1 MPRVSIIM
9 GVYNG
14 FKRMDRSIQSIIEQT
29 YKDWEFIICDDG
41 SSDDSYKK
49 LQEYATKD
57 NRIVVIKNVQNAGLA
72 QTLNNCLKEVKG
84 EYVARMDDD
93 DYSHPDRLEKEVA
106 FLDIHPEYAIVAT
119 GRNMMDEEGTWG
131 EDTFVGERSASDIY
145 RGYMFAHP
153 TVMIRKEAYD
163 KVGGYSTYPGIGREE
178 DTDLW
183 CKMYANGFKGY
194 ITGEKLLDYF
204 ESRSSMT
211 RRKFKYR
218 FAETRIKLKYR
229 SRLDVP
235 FYMIPLAFKPILV
248 GMLPKAVV
256 EMYHLYIFNKEIDK

>member
-93 DYSHPDRLEKEVA
+93 DYSDPYRLEKEVA

-131 EDTFVGERSASDIY
+131 RRHLCGGTFGIRYLQRLHVCTSYSYDTQ
-145 RGYMFAHP
+145 
-153 TVMIRKEAYD
+153 
-163 KVGGYSTYPGIGREE
+163 GGI
-178 DTDLW
+178 
-183 CKMYANGFKGY
+183 
-194 ITGEKLLDYF
+194 
-204 ESRSSMT
+204 
-211 RRKFKYR
+211 
-218 FAETRIKLKYR
+218 
-229 SRLDVP
+229 
-235 FYMIPLAFKPILV
+235 
-248 GMLPKAVV
+248 
-256 EMYHLYIFNKEIDK
+256 